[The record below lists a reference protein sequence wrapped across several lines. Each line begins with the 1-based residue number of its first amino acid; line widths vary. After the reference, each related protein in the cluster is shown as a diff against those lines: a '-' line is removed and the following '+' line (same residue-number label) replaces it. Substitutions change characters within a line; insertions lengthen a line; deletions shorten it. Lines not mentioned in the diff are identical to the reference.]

1 LKDQQVM
8 DAFGTNF
15 RAERTRRLDVV
26 AFRSSCSTDIAP
38 VALRGISTAGIN
50 LGIALGQ
57 LLSNAVVKGFGEWT
71 SRWAYAAPFA
81 VQMFFVAF
89 LAAGFYFV
97 PESPWF
103 LVRKG
108 KDEQALK
115 ALQTLWG
122 KDMNVSE

>member
-15 RAERTRRLDVV
+15 RTERTRRLDVV

-38 VALRGISTAGIN
+38 VALRGTSTAGIN

-57 LLSNAVVKGFGEWT
+57 LLSNAVGEWT
-71 SRWAYAAPFA
+71 SRWAYAAPYA
-81 VQMFFVAF
+81 IHMFFVAF
-89 LAAGFYFV
+89 LAAWFYFV
-97 PESPWF
+97 RESPWF

-108 KDEQALK
+108 KEEQALK